1 MTGEHLIQVKSIDGC
16 NLTSQR
22 IVVFGLPVYFTP
34 NNDGYNDVWSI
45 KKLPDYLDVSIDIFD
60 RFGRVLTQLNK
71 FNTCW
76 NGTVKGKQ
84 LPEDDYWY
92 KIVFIDPNTQTYN
105 SKVSHFTLKR

>member
-1 MTGEHLIQVKSIDGC
+1 M
-16 NLTSQR
+16 
-22 IVVFGLPVYFTP
+22 FGLPVYFTP

-45 KKLPDYLDVSIDIFD
+45 KKLPEYLDISIDIFD

-71 FNTCW
+71 LNTCW
-76 NGTVKGKQ
+76 NGSVKGEL

-92 KIVFIDPNTQTYN
+92 KIVFKDPNTSTYN